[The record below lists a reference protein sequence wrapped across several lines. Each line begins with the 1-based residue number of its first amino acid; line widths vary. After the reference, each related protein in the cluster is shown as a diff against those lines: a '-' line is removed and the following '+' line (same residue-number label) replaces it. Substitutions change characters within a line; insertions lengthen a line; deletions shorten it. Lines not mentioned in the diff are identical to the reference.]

1 LHKSIFT
8 KDCTTVCSQRLYDI
22 VYGDVNSTQST
33 TTQPVN
39 VTAKLLLSIA
49 WQTCEGMVYLSDV
62 VRVVHRDLAARNV
75 LLTEDLVVKISD
87 FGLARDVYFDETYLK
102 TTKVRRLRYVEHFA
116 IIIIIIIILML
127 NASLTI
133 LFVNKGAL
141 ATCYYY

>member
-1 LHKSIFT
+1 M
-8 KDCTTVCSQRLYDI
+8 C
-22 VYGDVNSTQST
+22 GAVNSTQST

-102 TTKVRRLRYVEHFA
+102 TTKVRTDYVTLN
-116 IIIIIIIILML
+116 ILL
-127 NASLTI
+127 LLLLLSSFL
-133 LFVNKGAL
+133 
-141 ATCYYY
+141 C

>member
-1 LHKSIFT
+1 MCGAVS
-8 KDCTTVCSQRLYDI
+8 
-22 VYGDVNSTQST
+22 STQST
-33 TTQPVN
+33 STQPVN

-102 TTKVRRLRYVEHFA
+102 TTKVRTNHIEHFV
-116 IIIIIIIILML
+116 IIIFLTL
-127 NASLTI
+127 NAMHH
-133 LFVNKGAL
+133 
-141 ATCYYY
+141 